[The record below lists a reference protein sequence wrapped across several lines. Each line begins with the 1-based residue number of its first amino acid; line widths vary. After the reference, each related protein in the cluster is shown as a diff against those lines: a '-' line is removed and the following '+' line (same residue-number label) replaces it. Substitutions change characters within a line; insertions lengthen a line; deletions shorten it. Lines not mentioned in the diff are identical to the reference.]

1 MGCSSCGTGGGC
13 SPKGCKNNGLCS
25 TGGCNKLNVYD
36 WLGDMELPFGYK
48 RFNIVEVRFKGSR
61 KEFYRNTNE
70 IELFTGDAVVV
81 QKDNGHDIGFV
92 SLKGELV
99 KLQLKKHS
107 IEEDSEFIGNIMR
120 KAGERDIERYESL
133 KAKEAE
139 MLEKARVHAMGLQL
153 VMKLSDI
160 EIQGDGKK
168 VIFYYTAEDRVDFR
182 ELIRRFA
189 DEFKMRIE
197 MKQIGYR
204 QEAARLGGIG
214 SCGRELCCSTWL
226 TDFKVVT
233 TSAARYQNLSIN
245 NLKLSGQCG
254 RLKCCLNYELD
265 TYLDA
270 LKEFPQGDNLRIETE
285 SGMLFSQKVD
295 ILKRQIWFST
305 SPTSSWIPLDVKTVN
320 EMIASNKE
328 GKKVPSLTEKQ
339 DLSRTAAKA
348 LDSEDIISDN
358 SLTRMEDQ
366 DKRKKKK
373 KKKKK
378 NKFAPKPNQ
387 AQ

>member
-1 MGCSSCGTGGGC
+1 
-13 SPKGCKNNGLCS
+13 
-25 TGGCNKLNVYD
+25 
-36 WLGDMELPFGYK
+36 
-48 RFNIVEVRFKGSR
+48 
-61 KEFYRNTNE
+61 
-70 IELFTGDAVVV
+70 
-81 QKDNGHDIGFV
+81 
-92 SLKGELV
+92 
-99 KLQLKKHS
+99 
-107 IEEDSEFIGNIMR
+107 
-120 KAGERDIERYESL
+120 
-133 KAKEAE
+133 
-139 MLEKARVHAMGLQL
+139 
-153 VMKLSDI
+153 
-160 EIQGDGKK
+160 
-168 VIFYYTAEDRVDFR
+168 
-182 ELIRRFA
+182 
-189 DEFKMRIE
+189 MRIE

-285 SGMLFSQKVD
+285 TGMLFSQKVD

-348 LDSEDIISDN
+348 LDAEDIISDN

-387 AQ
+387 TQ